1 MAMKN
6 DKPLTVAE
14 CVKAEATIRSI
25 GGGLGY
31 TLVVHNQGH
40 HWRFAS
46 PFGAV
51 DWWPSTGRWSAR
63 QVGQAGRV
71 RTLGDLRRVLTAAA
85 TIKTAE
91 PAWSPAS
98 RVSAKDVEP
107 DYTRKCSVC
116 RNPPAL
122 PITGM
127 CEACTYGE
135 APG

>member
-51 DWWPSTGRWSAR
+51 DWWPSTGKWSVR
-63 QVGQAGRV
+63 QVVQAGRV

-85 TIKTAE
+85 TIKT
-91 PAWSPAS
+91 SDLTVS
-98 RVSAKDVEP
+98 RAQRLAAKDP
-107 DYTRKCSVC
+107 DCTRKCSVC
-116 RNPPAL
+116 ANPPAMPL
-122 PITGM
+122 TGM
-127 CEACTYGE
+127 CEACTHGE